1 MAKLF
6 FSFYDIVD
14 KRIINVIE
22 TNKKQEITLVNKRIP
37 VKIEEEPKVE
47 EPKAEEPGD
56 NDIYAEA
63 KQEAEHIA
71 KLNKILFDA
80 HVAAGF
86 DEMDALELTCAVIGS
101 TNE

>member
-1 MAKLF
+1 MDELLKML
-6 FSFYDIVD
+6 
-14 KRIINVIE
+14 IE
-22 TNKKQEITLVNKRIP
+22 AAEKEGKVQVVHLGT
-37 VKIEEEPKVE
+37 EPM
-47 EPKAEEPGD
+47 AEEPGD
-56 NDIYAEA
+56 NDINAEA

>member
-1 MAKLF
+1 MDELLKMLMEAAKEGKVQVVHLG
-6 FSFYDIVD
+6 
-14 KRIINVIE
+14 
-22 TNKKQEITLVNKRIP
+22 T
-37 VKIEEEPKVE
+37 EPKTT
-47 EPKAEEPGD
+47 EPGD

>member
-1 MAKLF
+1 MDELLKMLMEAEKEGKVHVVHLG
-6 FSFYDIVD
+6 
-14 KRIINVIE
+14 
-22 TNKKQEITLVNKRIP
+22 T
-37 VKIEEEPKVE
+37 EPKT
-47 EPKAEEPGD
+47 AEPGD

>member
-1 MAKLF
+1 MDELLKMLMEAAKEGKVQVVHLG
-6 FSFYDIVD
+6 
-14 KRIINVIE
+14 
-22 TNKKQEITLVNKRIP
+22 T
-37 VKIEEEPKVE
+37 EPKE
-47 EPKAEEPGD
+47 AEPGD

-80 HVAAGF
+80 YVAAGF

>member
-1 MAKLF
+1 MDELLKMLMEAAK
-6 FSFYDIVD
+6 
-14 KRIINVIE
+14 E
-22 TNKKQEITLVNKRIP
+22 G
-37 VKIEEEPKVE
+37 KVQVVHLGT